1 MGKKSKV
8 YKSGLPRKIVSQTIE
23 RLRKEALKKLPIKNI
38 SQNNQNNQNN
48 TNNQNNNTITENIQ
62 NKNNE
67 IKMSPNVTY
76 NLDALQKS
84 NDILGLTAA
93 QIQSLYSR
101 PLRNRR
107 PVHNL
112 TLTKREKKKEL
123 RKMRKN
129 LKQKMEEKTKL
140 DITMN
145 PNLHQRNKIMQNLIP
160 SSKEEKHKIKKNET
174 NIGFHF
180 DEMNGLLNDMMEE
193 EEKEINKDNKNN
205 KSSIRVKKQRNLIYN
220 EANQINNMLNN
231 KEFINNPNEALK
243 MQIQETHKQNEKNRL
258 IREDFNQKYNLLNLK

>member
-8 YKSGLPRKIVSQTIE
+8 YKSGLPRRVKTEAI
-23 RLRKEALKKLPIKNI
+23 LKFKKEIAKLPIKTV
-38 SQNNQNNQNN
+38 SQNIQNNQNN
-48 TNNQNNNTITENIQ
+48 TTTENIQ

-67 IKMSPNVTY
+67 IKMSLDVTY
-76 NLDALQKS
+76 NSDALKKA
-84 NDILGLTAA
+84 NDILGLTPA
-93 QIQSLYSR
+93 QIQSLYNR

-112 TLTKREKKKEL
+112 VLTKREKKKEL

-145 PNLHQRNKIMQNLIP
+145 PNLHQRNKILQDLIP
-160 SSKEEKHKIKKNET
+160 PSKKENQKIKKNET
-174 NIGFHF
+174 NIGFKF
-180 DEMNGLLNDMMEE
+180 DEMNGLINDMIDEE
-193 EEKEINKDNKNN
+193 ENEINKDNKKN
-205 KSSIRVKKQRNLIYN
+205 KSSIRIKKQRNIIYN
-220 EANQINNMLNN
+220 EANQINNMLNT
-231 KEFINNPNEALK
+231 KDFLNNPNEILK
-243 MQIQETHKQNEKNRL
+243 IQIQETHKQNEKNRL

>member
-1 MGKKSKV
+1 
-8 YKSGLPRKIVSQTIE
+8 
-23 RLRKEALKKLPIKNI
+23 
-38 SQNNQNNQNN
+38 
-48 TNNQNNNTITENIQ
+48 
-62 NKNNE
+62 
-67 IKMSPNVTY
+67 MSPNVTY

-145 PNLHQRNKIMQNLIP
+145 PNLHQRNKIM
-160 SSKEEKHKIKKNET
+160 
-174 NIGFHF
+174 
-180 DEMNGLLNDMMEE
+180 
-193 EEKEINKDNKNN
+193 
-205 KSSIRVKKQRNLIYN
+205 
-220 EANQINNMLNN
+220 
-231 KEFINNPNEALK
+231 
-243 MQIQETHKQNEKNRL
+243 
-258 IREDFNQKYNLLNLK
+258 